1 MSSCVL
7 RGKTATAASGDEKTI
22 NTRVER
28 GLHDTESTESQ
39 CRDNKQKG
47 DNLENI
53 KSIKNS
59 NWNLM
64 KS

>member
-28 GLHDTESTESQ
+28 GLHDTESTKSQ
-39 CRDNKQKG
+39 YRDNKRKG
-47 DNLENI
+47 DNL
-53 KSIKNS
+53 
-59 NWNLM
+59 
-64 KS
+64 